1 MVVALGHVV
10 NHAAR
15 VADGRHG
22 RNADSGGQGDVA
34 GGDAVA
40 VGTAVNAE
48 TSSDAVKSS
57 VTDDSHSAAATA
69 TANHA
74 VTYPSVG
81 VSNDAVMDSSAVD
94 DHASGG
100 MVSESDPMANSAMS
114 NDAMT
119 DGTAANHPVTDDT
132 V

>member
-1 MVVALGHVV
+1 M
-10 NHAAR
+10 
-15 VADGRHG
+15 ADGRHG
-22 RNADSGGQGDVA
+22 RNPDLGGQGDVA

-48 TSSDAVKSS
+48 ASSDAVKSS
-57 VTDDSHSAAATA
+57 VTDTAVTDDSHSAAATT